1 MKKAVTILLLI
12 CNMVC
17 MIFTGCSKSADTYVV
32 KQVLIDING
41 DCILLDINNKTLSD
55 YPHVANG
62 IDCIGDKI
70 IIKDNEVIFSGKNT
84 KKIIATLSEKDS
96 NIHFIEL
103 PTFIIKGAKFIN
115 DEVHMYISVNQA
127 LSYLIYKK
135 R

>member
-84 KKIIATLSEKDS
+84 KKL
-96 NIHFIEL
+96 
-103 PTFIIKGAKFIN
+103 
-115 DEVHMYISVNQA
+115 
-127 LSYLIYKK
+127 
-135 R
+135 